1 MTVTLNLSA
10 EAERHLREKAARHG
24 QSLESYLEQLVET
37 DAGVRAAPTA
47 QGPGLSP
54 AEFDQL
60 LQDLAEGLPGLP
72 TLPADF
78 ARADLYADH
87 D

>member
-24 QSLESYLEQLVET
+24 QSLESYLEQLVENSS
-37 DAGVRAAPTA
+37 GVRAAPTA

-54 AEFDQL
+54 VEFDQL
-60 LQDLAEGLPGLP
+60 LEDLAEGLPGLP

-78 ARADLYADH
+78 ARVDLYADH

>member
-10 EAERHLREKAARHG
+10 EAERRLREKAARHG
-24 QSLESYLEQLVET
+24 PSLESYLEQLVENSS
-37 DAGVRAAPTA
+37 GVRAAPTA

-54 AEFDQL
+54 VEFDQL
-60 LQDLAEGLPGLP
+60 LEDLAEGLPGLP

-78 ARADLYADH
+78 ARVDLYADH

>member
-1 MTVTLNLSA
+1 M
-10 EAERHLREKAARHG
+10 
-24 QSLESYLEQLVET
+24 ET